1 MDLLTALCDAV
12 RCASWHWVLDKL
24 IEGRRR
30 KYETSNDKSRK
41 WSRIKRNGTD
51 DKRLAFLWNGGD
63 LSKQKASRQPRH
75 VIQGRTLC
83 YFWRESGKGPGNR
96 PSLDFMLSSLWG
108 YEDDFRNEP
117 NRRPKCKN
125 DETFWNSGRRF
136 YQNFPTKS
144 ESHWHEI
151 GHLACWV
158 CVRGRHIRSGGKN
171 QKEFKPGRTTECC
184 PVSHAV
190 LASVWECQSPYCS
203 EADTEQ
209 EVCWVFPWPGGSMI
223 WSKYTFSR
231 TPSNRSF
238 TFGNCSWAVALWAV
252 LCWAL
257 ETVPWSL
264 KQHYESIIH
273 VRLPPPRTPHNMLP
287 ISRI

>member
-171 QKEFKPGRTTECC
+171 QKEFKPGRTSAAWLVMLSLLQFGNASPRIARRQTQNRRFAGF
-184 PVSHAV
+184 SHGQEE
-190 LASVWECQSPYCS
+190 VWS
-203 EADTEQ
+203 EANTLFQELHPIVHSPLGTVHEQ
-209 EVCWVFPWPGGSMI
+209 WLSGQYSVE
-223 WSKYTFSR
+223 
-231 TPSNRSF
+231 
-238 TFGNCSWAVALWAV
+238 L
-252 LCWAL
+252 
-257 ETVPWSL
+257 
-264 KQHYESIIH
+264 
-273 VRLPPPRTPHNMLP
+273 
-287 ISRI
+287 